1 MKVVIQKV
9 SGAETII
16 DGKLFSSIK
25 KGIVIFLG
33 IAIDDNDNDIN
44 WLINKIIK
52 LRIFNTFD
60 NNINEV
66 KGEVL
71 LISQFTLQANV
82 LKGNRPSFIKAAK
95 SDLAKTMYE
104 KFLKQLNEN
113 LNTELKSGVFG
124 ADMLINLSNDGPVT
138 IIYDSSLK
146 LKK

>member
-1 MKVVIQKV
+1 MKAVIQKV
-9 SGAETII
+9 SSAEAIV
-16 DGKLFSSIK
+16 DGELVSSIK

-33 IAIDDNDNDIN
+33 IAIDDVDTDIA
-44 WLINKIIK
+44 WLINKITK

-60 NNINEV
+60 NNINDV

-71 LISQFTLQANV
+71 LVSQFTLQANI

-95 SDLAKTMYE
+95 SELAKTMYD

-113 LNTELKSGVFG
+113 LYTELKSGIFG

>member
-1 MKVVIQKV
+1 MKAVIQKV
-9 SGAETII
+9 SSAETIV
-16 DGKLFSSIK
+16 DGELVSSIK

-33 IAIDDNDNDIN
+33 IAIDDGDTDIA
-44 WLINKIIK
+44 WLINKITK

-60 NNINEV
+60 NNINDV

-71 LISQFTLQANV
+71 LVSQFTLQANI

-95 SDLAKTMYE
+95 SELAKTMYD

-113 LNTELKSGVFG
+113 LYTDLKSGIFG

>member
-1 MKVVIQKV
+1 MKAVIQKV
-9 SGAETII
+9 SSAETIV
-16 DGKLFSSIK
+16 DGELVSSIK

-33 IAIDDNDNDIN
+33 IAIDDVDTDIA
-44 WLINKIIK
+44 WLINKISK

-60 NNINEV
+60 NNINDV

-71 LISQFTLQANV
+71 LVSQFTLQANI

-95 SDLAKTMYE
+95 SELAKTMYD

-113 LNTELKSGVFG
+113 LYTELKSGIFG

>member
-1 MKVVIQKV
+1 MKAVIQKV
-9 SGAETII
+9 SSAKTIV
-16 DGKLFSSIK
+16 DGEIVSSIK
-25 KGIVIFLG
+25 NGIVIFLG
-33 IAIDDNDNDIN
+33 IAIDDGDSDIT

-60 NNINEV
+60 NNINDI
-66 KGEVL
+66 KGEAL

-95 SDLAKTMYE
+95 SDLAKTMYDR
-104 KFLKQLNEN
+104 FLYRLNET
-113 LNTELKSGVFG
+113 LDTELKSGIFG

-138 IIYDSSLK
+138 IIYDSRTK

>member
-1 MKVVIQKV
+1 MKAVIQKV
-9 SGAETII
+9 SKAETII
-16 DGKLFSSIK
+16 DGKSVSSIN

-52 LRIFNTFD
+52 LRMFNTFD

-66 KGEVL
+66 KGDVL
-71 LISQFTLQANV
+71 LVSQFTLQANV

-95 SDLAKTMYE
+95 SELAKTMYE

-146 LKK
+146 IKK

>member
-1 MKVVIQKV
+1 MKAVIQKV
-9 SGAETII
+9 SSAETIV
-16 DGKLFSSIK
+16 DGELVSSIK

-33 IAIDDNDNDIN
+33 IAIDDADNDID
-44 WLINKIIK
+44 WLINKITK

-60 NNINEV
+60 NNINDV

-71 LISQFTLQANV
+71 LVSQFTLQANI

-95 SDLAKTMYE
+95 SELAKTMYD

-113 LNTELKSGVFG
+113 LYTELKSGIFG

>member
-1 MKVVIQKV
+1 MKAVIQKV
-9 SGAETII
+9 SGAETIV
-16 DGKLFSSIK
+16 DGELVSSIK

-33 IAIDDNDNDIN
+33 IAIDDVDNDID
-44 WLINKIIK
+44 WLINKITK

-60 NNINEV
+60 NNINDV

-71 LISQFTLQANV
+71 LVSQFTLQASI

-95 SDLAKTMYE
+95 SELAKTMYD

-113 LNTELKSGVFG
+113 LYTELKSGIFG

>member
-1 MKVVIQKV
+1 MKAVIQKV
-9 SGAETII
+9 SSAETIV
-16 DGKLFSSIK
+16 DGELVSSIK

-33 IAIDDNDNDIN
+33 IAIDDDESDID
-44 WLINKIIK
+44 WLINKITK

-60 NNINEV
+60 NNINDV

-95 SDLAKTMYE
+95 PDLAKTMYD
-104 KFLKQLNEN
+104 KFLYRLNEK
-113 LNTELKSGVFG
+113 LYTDLKSGIFG

-138 IIYDSSLK
+138 IIYDSSIK

>member
-1 MKVVIQKV
+1 MKAVIQKV
-9 SGAETII
+9 SKAETII
-16 DGKLFSSIK
+16 DGKSVSSIN

-52 LRIFNTFD
+52 LRMFNTFD
-60 NNINEV
+60 NNVNEV
-66 KGEVL
+66 NGGVL
-71 LISQFTLQANV
+71 LVSQFTLQANV

-95 SDLAKTMYE
+95 SDSAKTMYE

-138 IIYDSSLK
+138 ILYDSSIK

>member
-1 MKVVIQKV
+1 MKAVIQKV
-9 SGAETII
+9 SGAEIII
-16 DGKLFSSIK
+16 DGKLVSSIN

-33 IAIDDNDNDIN
+33 IAIDDNDNDIH

-52 LRIFNTFD
+52 LRMFNTFD

-66 KGEVL
+66 KGDVL
-71 LISQFTLQANV
+71 LVSQFTLQANV
-82 LKGNRPSFIKAAK
+82 LKGNRPSFIK
-95 SDLAKTMYE
+95 AKTMYE

-146 LKK
+146 IKK

>member
-1 MKVVIQKV
+1 MKAVIQKV
-9 SGAETII
+9 SSAEAIV
-16 DGKLFSSIK
+16 DGKLVSSIK

-33 IAIDDNDNDIN
+33 IAIDDVDTDIA
-44 WLINKIIK
+44 WLINKITK

-60 NNINEV
+60 NNINDV

-71 LISQFTLQANV
+71 LVSQFTLQANI

-95 SDLAKTMYE
+95 SELAKTMYD

-113 LNTELKSGVFG
+113 LYTELKSGIFG

>member
-1 MKVVIQKV
+1 MKAIIQKV
-9 SGAETII
+9 SSAETIV
-16 DGKLFSSIK
+16 DGELVSSIK

-33 IAIDDNDNDIN
+33 IAIDDVDNDID
-44 WLINKIIK
+44 WLINKITK

-60 NNINEV
+60 NNINDV

-71 LISQFTLQANV
+71 LVSQFTLQANI

-95 SDLAKTMYE
+95 SELAKTMYD

-113 LNTELKSGVFG
+113 LYTELKSGIFG

>member
-1 MKVVIQKV
+1 MKAVIQKV
-9 SGAETII
+9 SSAQSII
-16 DGKLFSSIK
+16 DGKLVSSINN
-25 KGIVIFLG
+25 GIVIFLG
-33 IAIDDNDNDIN
+33 IAIDDTDNDIN

-52 LRIFNTFD
+52 LRMFNTFD

-66 KGEVL
+66 NGDVL
-71 LISQFTLQANV
+71 LVSQFTLQANV

-95 SDLAKTMYE
+95 SELAKTMYE

-146 LKK
+146 IKK

>member
-1 MKVVIQKV
+1 MKVIIQKV

>member
-1 MKVVIQKV
+1 MKAVIQKV
-9 SGAETII
+9 SKAETII
-16 DGKLFSSIK
+16 DGKSVSSIN

-52 LRIFNTFD
+52 LRMFNTFD
-60 NNINEV
+60 NNVNEV
-66 KGEVL
+66 NGEVL
-71 LISQFTLQANV
+71 LVSQFTLQANV

-95 SDLAKTMYE
+95 SDSAKTMYE

-124 ADMLINLSNDGPVT
+124 ADMLVNLSNDGPVT
-138 IIYDSSLK
+138 ILYDSSIK

>member
-1 MKVVIQKV
+1 MKAVIQKV
-9 SGAETII
+9 SKAETII
-16 DGKLFSSIK
+16 DGKSVSSIN

-33 IAIDDNDNDIN
+33 LAIDDNDNDIN

-52 LRIFNTFD
+52 LRMFNTFD
-60 NNINEV
+60 NNVNEV
-66 KGEVL
+66 NGEVL
-71 LISQFTLQANV
+71 LVSQFTLQANV

-95 SDLAKTMYE
+95 SDSAKTMYE

-138 IIYDSSLK
+138 ILYDSSIK

>member
-1 MKVVIQKV
+1 MKAVIQKV
-9 SGAETII
+9 SSAETIV
-16 DGKLFSSIK
+16 DGELVSSIK

-33 IAIDDNDNDIN
+33 IAIDDVDNDID
-44 WLINKIIK
+44 WLINKITK

-60 NNINEV
+60 NNINDV

-71 LISQFTLQANV
+71 LVSQFTLQANI

-95 SDLAKTMYE
+95 SELAKTMYD

-113 LNTELKSGVFG
+113 IYTELKSGIFG

>member
-1 MKVVIQKV
+1 MKAVIQKV
-9 SGAETII
+9 SGAEIII
-16 DGKLFSSIK
+16 DGKLVSSIN

-33 IAIDDNDNDIN
+33 IAIDDNDNDIH

-52 LRIFNTFD
+52 LIMFNTFD

-66 KGEVL
+66 KGDVL
-71 LISQFTLQANV
+71 LVSQFTLQANV

-95 SDLAKTMYE
+95 SELAKTMYE

-146 LKK
+146 IKK

>member
-1 MKVVIQKV
+1 MKAVIQKV
-9 SGAETII
+9 SSAETIV
-16 DGKLFSSIK
+16 DGELVSSIK

-33 IAIDDNDNDIN
+33 IAIDDGDNDIA
-44 WLINKIIK
+44 WLINKITK

-60 NNINEV
+60 NNINDV

-71 LISQFTLQANV
+71 LVSQFTLQANI

-95 SDLAKTMYE
+95 SELAKTMYD

-113 LNTELKSGVFG
+113 LYTELKSGIFG

>member
-1 MKVVIQKV
+1 MKAVIQKV
-9 SGAETII
+9 SSAEAIV
-16 DGKLFSSIK
+16 DGDLVSSIK

-33 IAIDDNDNDIN
+33 IAIDDVDTDIA
-44 WLINKIIK
+44 WLINKISK

-60 NNINEV
+60 NNINDV

-71 LISQFTLQANV
+71 LVSQFTLQANI

-95 SDLAKTMYE
+95 SELAKTMYD

-113 LNTELKSGVFG
+113 LYTELKSGVFG

>member
-1 MKVVIQKV
+1 MKAVIQKV
-9 SGAETII
+9 SSAEAIV
-16 DGKLFSSIK
+16 DGELVSSIK

-33 IAIDDNDNDIN
+33 IAIDDVDTDIA
-44 WLINKIIK
+44 WLINKITK

-60 NNINEV
+60 NNINDV

-71 LISQFTLQANV
+71 LISQFTLHANV
-82 LKGNRPSFIKAAK
+82 IKGNRPSFIKAAK
-95 SDLAKTMYE
+95 SELAKTMYD

-113 LNTELKSGVFG
+113 LYTELKSGIFG

>member
-1 MKVVIQKV
+1 MKAVIQKV
-9 SGAETII
+9 SSAETIV
-16 DGKLFSSIK
+16 DGELVSSIK

-33 IAIDDNDNDIN
+33 IAIDDDESDID
-44 WLINKIIK
+44 WLINKITK

-60 NNINEV
+60 NNINDV
-66 KGEVL
+66 KAEVL

-95 SDLAKTMYE
+95 PDLAKTMYD
-104 KFLKQLNEN
+104 KFLDRLNEK
-113 LNTELKSGVFG
+113 LYTDLKSGIFG

-138 IIYDSSLK
+138 IIYDSSIK

>member
-1 MKVVIQKV
+1 MKAVIQKV
-9 SGAETII
+9 SKAETII
-16 DGKLFSSIK
+16 DGKSVSSIN

-52 LRIFNTFD
+52 LRMFNTFD

-71 LISQFTLQANV
+71 LVSQFTLQANV

-95 SDLAKTMYE
+95 SDSAKTMYE

-138 IIYDSSLK
+138 ILYDSSIK

>member
-1 MKVVIQKV
+1 MKAVIQKV
-9 SGAETII
+9 SKAETII
-16 DGKLFSSIK
+16 DGKSVSSIN

-52 LRIFNTFD
+52 LRMFNTFD

-66 KGEVL
+66 NGEVL
-71 LISQFTLQANV
+71 LVSQFTLQANV

-95 SDLAKTMYE
+95 SDSAKTMYE

-138 IIYDSSLK
+138 ILYDSSIK

>member
-1 MKVVIQKV
+1 MKAVIQKV
-9 SGAETII
+9 SSAETIV
-16 DGKLFSSIK
+16 DGELVSSIK

-33 IAIDDNDNDIN
+33 IAIDDVDTDIA
-44 WLINKIIK
+44 WLINKISK

-60 NNINEV
+60 NNINDV

-71 LISQFTLQANV
+71 LVSQFTLQANI

-95 SDLAKTMYE
+95 SELAKTMYD

-113 LNTELKSGVFG
+113 LYTELKSGVFG

>member
-1 MKVVIQKV
+1 MKAVIQKV
-9 SGAETII
+9 SKAETII
-16 DGKLFSSIK
+16 DGKSVSSIN

-52 LRIFNTFD
+52 LRMFNTFD
-60 NNINEV
+60 NNVNEV
-66 KGEVL
+66 NGEVL
-71 LISQFTLQANV
+71 LVSQFTLQANV

-95 SDLAKTMYE
+95 SDSAKTMYE

-138 IIYDSSLK
+138 ILYDSSLK

>member
-1 MKVVIQKV
+1 MKAVIQKV
-9 SGAETII
+9 SSAEAIV
-16 DGKLFSSIK
+16 DGELVSSIK

-33 IAIDDNDNDIN
+33 IAIDDVDTDIA
-44 WLINKIIK
+44 WLINKISK

-60 NNINEV
+60 NNINDV

-71 LISQFTLQANV
+71 LVSQFTLQANI

-95 SDLAKTMYE
+95 SELAKTMYD

-113 LNTELKSGVFG
+113 LYTELKSGVFG

>member
-1 MKVVIQKV
+1 MKAVIQKV
-9 SGAETII
+9 SKAETII
-16 DGKLFSSIK
+16 DGKSVSSIN
-25 KGIVIFLG
+25 KGIVIFIG

-52 LRIFNTFD
+52 LRMFNTFD

-66 KGEVL
+66 NGEVL
-71 LISQFTLQANV
+71 LVSQFTLQANV

-95 SDLAKTMYE
+95 SDSAKTMYE

-138 IIYDSSLK
+138 ILYDSSIK